1 MELPE
6 KFYTCGGILLAL
18 PLMAMLFPASGLLLI
33 DLAAMPTFLCFVAG
47 YLTWWT
53 PKFMRVWRSNIGR
66 VPLVLL
72 NGTLLPLC
80 GALGRTVASK
90 ATGLPAQSLDL
101 TVGLLAIL
109 SYPVV
114 WGIFFFL
121 FITVEA
127 FVSIGVAAVL
137 STSVHFFRAVIS
149 LALPWRRHAGGPGG
163 IDRLANHGFGGL
175 GAASV
180 VLMAVAAYGKGL
192 YSERV
197 VRLLAYRLDFGYAQ
211 KYPLVDH
218 TRPMR
223 LLDNQYAAYA
233 EFKDWDVEFVVEKL
247 EDKPATNKR

>member
-6 KFYTCGGILLAL
+6 KFYACGGILLAL
-18 PLMAMLFPASGLLLI
+18 PLMAMLCPARGLLLI
-33 DLAAMPTFLCFVAG
+33 DLAAMPTLLCFVAG

-53 PKFMRVWRSNIGR
+53 PKFMRVWQSNIGR

-80 GALGRTVASK
+80 GALGRIVASK
-90 ATGLPAQSLDL
+90 ATGLPAQALDL

-121 FITVEA
+121 FIAVGA
-127 FVSIGVAAVL
+127 FVSIVVAMTL
-137 STSVHFFRAVIS
+137 STSVHFFRTMIS
-149 LALPWRRHAGGPGG
+149 LVLPWRRQTGGPGW

-175 GAASV
+175 VAAMLV
-180 VLMAVAAYGKGL
+180 AGAVAAYSNGL
-192 YSERV
+192 YSERLI
-197 VRLLAYRLDFGYAQ
+197 RLLAYRLDFGYAE

-233 EFKDWDVEFVVEKL
+233 EFKDWDVEFAVVKL
-247 EDKPATNKR
+247 VEEPAANKH